1 MAREITITIS
11 GNITFNAT
19 EKEEKL
25 IKAID
30 ELPSEEED
38 YDEIYDKL
46 VNKLETLLLNR
57 ICREMKELNDVTIY
71 DTNWE

>member
-1 MAREITITIS
+1 MARKITITIS
-11 GNITFNAT
+11 GDITFNAT

-25 IKAID
+25 IKIID
-30 ELPSEEED
+30 ELPSEDED

-57 ICREMKELNDVTIY
+57 IYREMKDLNDVEIH
-71 DTNWE
+71 DTDWE

>member
-1 MAREITITIS
+1 MARKITITIC
-11 GNITFNAT
+11 GNITFNTT

-30 ELPSEEED
+30 ELPCEEED

-46 VNKLETLLLNR
+46 VNKLETLLLDR
-57 ICREMKELNDVTIY
+57 ICREIKDLNDVTIY
-71 DTNWE
+71 DSNWE